1 MLHLLNCL
9 IVKNL
14 YFWTQAGP
22 HIHVCM
28 PVPKNHDG
36 FVSDVRQGLQR
47 DDRVVRDDR
56 SHPDVVRD
64 GGKLAAG
71 RRWND

>member
-1 MLHLLNCL
+1 M
-9 IVKNL
+9 
-14 YFWTQAGP
+14 
-22 HIHVCM
+22 
-28 PVPKNHDG
+28 PKNQDG

-71 RRWND
+71 RRWNDSSCEVTNTFLLFFSLFKQFSTFRTSTF